1 VGCVGL
7 QRPSW
12 PWFFTTTSE
21 ATLDARVVTQWHTV
35 PYQRPAGE
43 PAPVGRMCKGS
54 GIKYVV
60 HTLQSDLQRGCAV
73 VTWAVAPVRKPP
85 VPAHLTLGRAKIKF
99 KLNFEGGVAP
109 PKQERKKHGLR
120 FGKTMLLVGVYGIL
134 VLSHTVFKCMD
145 MWGSLAAFAD
155 K

>member
-1 VGCVGL
+1 MGCVGL

-21 ATLDARVVTQWHTV
+21 ATLDARVVTQWHIG
-35 PYQRPAGE
+35 PYQRPARG

-85 VPAHLTLGRAKIKF
+85 VPAHLTVGQAQEKESER
-99 KLNFEGGVAP
+99 
-109 PKQERKKHGLR
+109 ERKRESGMEREREKGQ
-120 FGKTMLLVGVYGIL
+120 
-134 VLSHTVFKCMD
+134 
-145 MWGSLAAFAD
+145 
-155 K
+155 